1 MQILKFLVWSVC
13 TCPYLLVGDGIC
25 KSKLIKVARVVTL
38 KLAFKEWFFYNLVL
52 LIKLCKI
59 GYLNWDKVLLFP
71 RNHVICFKNWK
82 FWRAPTTIQFNIF
95 CWNFAHV
102 SHVTTSTK
110 WSSGFFSILFRSWII
125 KKNVKNECV
134 ETRSFFLF
142 ENNSRSKQN

>member
-1 MQILKFLVWSVC
+1 MISLHMPLSAGGWLTVFVRVSWLRWL
-13 TCPYLLVGDGIC
+13 TWLLYNWR
-25 KSKLIKVARVVTL
+25 L
-38 KLAFKEWFFYNLVL
+38 KEWLFYNLVL

-59 GYLNWDKVLLFP
+59 GYLNLDKVLLFP

-95 CWNFAHV
+95 CWNFGLV
-102 SHVTTSTK
+102 SYLTTSTK